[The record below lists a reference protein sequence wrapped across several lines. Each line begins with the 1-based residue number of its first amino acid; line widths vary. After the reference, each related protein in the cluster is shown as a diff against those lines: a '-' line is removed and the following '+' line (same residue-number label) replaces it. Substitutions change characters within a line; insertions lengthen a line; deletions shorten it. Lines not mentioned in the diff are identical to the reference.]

1 MDYKIL
7 SLIIMNVAFWGYVIP
22 MCAIYGI
29 PVSISDSYYKLRRNL
44 QVLFTLSMWGFAI
57 PAIILGVETMHASSF
72 LAFLSGSGIA
82 FVGASPAFRGTD
94 ALPGVSMEGIIHRT
108 GALVGLIGSQLMILA
123 MDGLP
128 IVAAS
133 FILICVACLPKF
145 RKKAIF
151 IIEIIAFLAVDIFYL
166 TQLF

>member
-1 MDYKIL
+1 MDYKIV

-57 PAIILGVETMHASSF
+57 PAIILGVEQSG
-72 LAFLSGSGIA
+72 LAFFAGCGIA
-82 FVGASPAFRGTD
+82 FVGASPAFKSENGKHT
-94 ALPGVSMEGIIHRT
+94 MEGIVHRA
-108 GALVGLIGSQLMILA
+108 GALIGLIGSQLMILA

-151 IIEIIAFLAVDIFYL
+151 LIELIAFLAVDIFYL
-166 TQLF
+166 IHIF

>member
-1 MDYKIL
+1 MDYKII
-7 SLIIMNVAFWGYVIP
+7 SLIIMNVAFWAYVIP
-22 MCAIYGI
+22 MCAIYGV
-29 PVSISDSYYKLRRNL
+29 PVSISDTYYKLRRNL

-57 PAIILGVETMHASSF
+57 PAIILGVEQSG
-72 LAFLSGSGIA
+72 LAFLAGCGIA
-82 FVGASPAFRGTD
+82 FVGASPAFRKD
-94 ALPGVSMEGIIHRT
+94 AINGVSTMEGIVHRT
-108 GALVGLIGSQLMILA
+108 GALIGLIGSQLMILA

-151 IIEIIAFLAVDIFYL
+151 IIELIAFLAVDIFYVI
-166 TQLF
+166 QIF